1 MSGTSADGIDAVLV
15 DFKGDPSKPKWKI
28 LNTCSYQYPSSTR
41 KKIVQVG
48 ENVKIKTLAE
58 HEMETGVRRDNITGV
73 IYPRL
78 IIQSVIAKYNGKI
91 VFKANWF
98 SGVSANPY
106 LAFYITAKESG
117 LIEIE
122 WKDDHATTSYK
133 RGYLKVIN
141 EKGNEVLPVKYDL

>member
-1 MSGTSADGIDAVLV
+1 MEKLRRL
-15 DFKGDPSKPKWKI
+15 K
-28 LNTCSYQYPSSTR
+28 Y
-41 KKIVQVG
+41 KKIVKVG

-58 HEMETGVRRDNITGV
+58 HEMETGVRRDNITGI

-106 LAFYITAKESG
+106 LAFFITAKESG

-141 EKGNEVLPVKYDL
+141 EKGNEVLPIKYDL

>member
-1 MSGTSADGIDAVLV
+1 MEKLRRL
-15 DFKGDPSKPKWKI
+15 K
-28 LNTCSYQYPSSTR
+28 Y
-41 KKIVQVG
+41 KKIVKVG

-133 RGYLKVIN
+133 RGYLKVID

>member
-1 MSGTSADGIDAVLV
+1 MEKLRRL
-15 DFKGDPSKPKWKI
+15 K
-28 LNTCSYQYPSSTR
+28 Y
-41 KKIVQVG
+41 KKIVKVG

-78 IIQSVIAKYNGKI
+78 IIQSVIAKYNGKV

>member
-1 MSGTSADGIDAVLV
+1 MFL
-15 DFKGDPSKPKWKI
+15 KMEKLRRLK
-28 LNTCSYQYPSSTR
+28 Y
-41 KKIVQVG
+41 KKIVKVG

-58 HEMETGVRRDNITGV
+58 HAMETGVRRDNITGV

>member
-1 MSGTSADGIDAVLV
+1 MFL
-15 DFKGDPSKPKWKI
+15 KMEKLRRLK
-28 LNTCSYQYPSSTR
+28 Y
-41 KKIVQVG
+41 KKIVKVG

-58 HEMETGVRRDNITGV
+58 HEMETGVRRDNITGI

-133 RGYLKVIN
+133 RRYLKVIN

>member
-1 MSGTSADGIDAVLV
+1 MFL
-15 DFKGDPSKPKWKI
+15 KMEKLRRLK
-28 LNTCSYQYPSSTR
+28 Y
-41 KKIVQVG
+41 KKIVKVG

-122 WKDDHATTSYK
+122 WKDDHATASYK

>member
-1 MSGTSADGIDAVLV
+1 MEKLRRL
-15 DFKGDPSKPKWKI
+15 K
-28 LNTCSYQYPSSTR
+28 Y
-41 KKIVQVG
+41 KKIVKVG
-48 ENVKIKTLAE
+48 ENVKVKTLAE
-58 HEMETGVRRDNITGV
+58 HEMETGVRRDNITGI

-122 WKDDHATTSYK
+122 WRDDHATTSYK

>member
-1 MSGTSADGIDAVLV
+1 MFL
-15 DFKGDPSKPKWKI
+15 KMEKLRRLK
-28 LNTCSYQYPSSTR
+28 Y
-41 KKIVQVG
+41 KKIVKVG

-58 HEMETGVRRDNITGV
+58 HEMETGVRRDNITGI

-106 LAFYITAKESG
+106 LAFYITARESG

>member
-1 MSGTSADGIDAVLV
+1 MFL
-15 DFKGDPSKPKWKI
+15 KMEKLRRLKYK
-28 LNTCSYQYPSSTR
+28 R
-41 KKIVQVG
+41 IVKVG

>member
-1 MSGTSADGIDAVLV
+1 MFL
-15 DFKGDPSKPKWKI
+15 KMEKLRRLK
-28 LNTCSYQYPSSTR
+28 Y
-41 KKIVQVG
+41 KKIVKVG
-48 ENVKIKTLAE
+48 EKVKIKTLAE
-58 HEMETGVRRDNITGV
+58 HEMETGVRRDNITGI

>member
-1 MSGTSADGIDAVLV
+1 MFL
-15 DFKGDPSKPKWKI
+15 KMEKLRRLK
-28 LNTCSYQYPSSTR
+28 Y
-41 KKIVQVG
+41 KKIVKVG

-58 HEMETGVRRDNITGV
+58 HEMETGVRRDNITGI

-106 LAFYITAKESG
+106 LAFHFKADRSG

-122 WKDDHATTSYK
+122 WQDDYSQSTFK
-133 RGYLKVIN
+133 RGHIKVLD
-141 EKGNEVLPVKYDL
+141 EDGNEVLPVRYTL

>member
-1 MSGTSADGIDAVLV
+1 MFL
-15 DFKGDPSKPKWKI
+15 KMEKLRRLK
-28 LNTCSYQYPSSTR
+28 Y
-41 KKIVQVG
+41 KKIVKVG

-58 HEMETGVRRDNITGV
+58 HEMETGVRRDNITGI

-106 LAFYITAKESG
+106 LAFYMTAKESG

>member
-1 MSGTSADGIDAVLV
+1 MERLRRL
-15 DFKGDPSKPKWKI
+15 K
-28 LNTCSYQYPSSTR
+28 Y
-41 KKIVQVG
+41 KKIVNVG

>member
-1 MSGTSADGIDAVLV
+1 MEKLRRL
-15 DFKGDPSKPKWKI
+15 K
-28 LNTCSYQYPSSTR
+28 Y
-41 KKIVQVG
+41 KKIVKVG

-58 HEMETGVRRDNITGV
+58 HEMETGVRRDNITGI

-106 LAFYITAKESG
+106 LAFYITAKEWG

-141 EKGNEVLPVKYDL
+141 EKGDEVLPVKYDL

>member
-1 MSGTSADGIDAVLV
+1 MFL
-15 DFKGDPSKPKWKI
+15 KMEKLRRLKYK
-28 LNTCSYQYPSSTR
+28 N
-41 KKIVQVG
+41 IVKVG

>member
-1 MSGTSADGIDAVLV
+1 MFL
-15 DFKGDPSKPKWKI
+15 KMEKLRRLK
-28 LNTCSYQYPSSTR
+28 Y
-41 KKIVQVG
+41 KKIVKVG

-78 IIQSVIAKYNGKI
+78 IIQSVTAKYNGKI

>member
-1 MSGTSADGIDAVLV
+1 MFL
-15 DFKGDPSKPKWKI
+15 KMEKLRRLK
-28 LNTCSYQYPSSTR
+28 Y
-41 KKIVQVG
+41 KKIVKVG

-133 RGYLKVIN
+133 RGYLKVID
-141 EKGNEVLPVKYDL
+141 EKGKEVLPVKYDL

>member
-1 MSGTSADGIDAVLV
+1 MFL
-15 DFKGDPSKPKWKI
+15 KMEKLRRLK
-28 LNTCSYQYPSSTR
+28 Y
-41 KKIVQVG
+41 KKIVKVG

-58 HEMETGVRRDNITGV
+58 HEMETGVRRDNITGI

-106 LAFYITAKESG
+106 LAFYITATESG

-141 EKGNEVLPVKYDL
+141 EKGEEILPVKYDL

>member
-1 MSGTSADGIDAVLV
+1 MFL
-15 DFKGDPSKPKWKI
+15 KMEKLRRLK
-28 LNTCSYQYPSSTR
+28 Y
-41 KKIVQVG
+41 KKIVNVG

-58 HEMETGVRRDNITGV
+58 HEMETGVRRDNITGI

-122 WKDDHATTSYK
+122 WRDDHATTSYK

>member
-1 MSGTSADGIDAVLV
+1 MFL
-15 DFKGDPSKPKWKI
+15 KMEKI
-28 LNTCSYQYPSSTR
+28 RRLKY
-41 KKIVQVG
+41 KKIVKVG
-48 ENVKIKTLAE
+48 DNVKIKTLAE
-58 HEMETGVRRDNITGV
+58 HEMETGVRRDNVTGV

>member
-1 MSGTSADGIDAVLV
+1 MEKLRRL
-15 DFKGDPSKPKWKI
+15 K
-28 LNTCSYQYPSSTR
+28 Y
-41 KKIVQVG
+41 KKIVKVG

-58 HEMETGVRRDNITGV
+58 HEMETGVRRDNITGI

-141 EKGNEVLPVKYDL
+141 EKGNEILPVKYDL

>member
-1 MSGTSADGIDAVLV
+1 MFL
-15 DFKGDPSKPKWKI
+15 KMEKLRRLK
-28 LNTCSYQYPSSTR
+28 Y
-41 KKIVQVG
+41 KKIVKVG

-141 EKGNEVLPVKYDL
+141 EKGNEVLPVKYEL

>member
-1 MSGTSADGIDAVLV
+1 MEKLRRL
-15 DFKGDPSKPKWKI
+15 K
-28 LNTCSYQYPSSTR
+28 Y
-41 KKIVQVG
+41 KKIVKVG

-58 HEMETGVRRDNITGV
+58 HEMETGVRRDNITGI

-141 EKGNEVLPVKYDL
+141 EKGDEVLPVKYDL

>member
-1 MSGTSADGIDAVLV
+1 MLMLCWGHVL
-15 DFKGDPSKPKWKI
+15 KMEKLRRLK
-28 LNTCSYQYPSSTR
+28 Y

-141 EKGNEVLPVKYDL
+141 EKGKEVLPVKYDLL

>member
-1 MSGTSADGIDAVLV
+1 MFLKMEKVRRL
-15 DFKGDPSKPKWKI
+15 K
-28 LNTCSYQYPSSTR
+28 Y
-41 KKIVQVG
+41 KKIVKVG

-58 HEMETGVRRDNITGV
+58 HEMETGVRRDNITGI

-106 LAFYITAKESG
+106 LAFYMTAKESG

>member
-1 MSGTSADGIDAVLV
+1 MLCWEHVL
-15 DFKGDPSKPKWKI
+15 KMEKLRRLKYK
-28 LNTCSYQYPSSTR
+28 T
-41 KKIVQVG
+41 IVNVG

-58 HEMETGVRRDNITGV
+58 HEMETGVRRDNITGI

-78 IIQSVIAKYNGKI
+78 IIQSVIAKYNGRI

-141 EKGNEVLPVKYDL
+141 EKGNEVLRVKYDL

>member
-1 MSGTSADGIDAVLV
+1 MEKLRRL
-15 DFKGDPSKPKWKI
+15 K
-28 LNTCSYQYPSSTR
+28 Y
-41 KKIVQVG
+41 KKIVKVG

-58 HEMETGVRRDNITGV
+58 HEMETGVRRDNITGI

-141 EKGNEVLPVKYDL
+141 EKGKEVLPVKYDL

>member
-1 MSGTSADGIDAVLV
+1 MLL
-15 DFKGDPSKPKWKI
+15 KMEKLRRLK
-28 LNTCSYQYPSSTR
+28 Y
-41 KKIVQVG
+41 KKIVKVG

>member
-1 MSGTSADGIDAVLV
+1 MLMLCWEHAL
-15 DFKGDPSKPKWKI
+15 KMEKLRRLK
-28 LNTCSYQYPSSTR
+28 Y
-41 KKIVQVG
+41 KKIVKVG

-58 HEMETGVRRDNITGV
+58 HEMETGVRRDNITGI